1 MRVGRTLA
9 LALVLGAAGAAQGA
23 QETKTLVPPSS
34 GAGGESVVAGYAGS
48 YALVVGM
55 SDYAPGTGWGDLE
68 SVPGEVARVEGALRA
83 QGFAVVTHLDP
94 DAETLEKAFE
104 DFIENHGYDEDHRL
118 LFYVSGHGYTLA
130 GAGGRERGFLVPTD
144 APNPLRD
151 APGFRRKALS
161 MAQIV
166 TWAREMT
173 ARHALFLFDSCF
185 SGTVFRTR
193 ALPDE
198 PPHIDRLANEP
209 VRQFITAGSANEEV
223 PARSVFTPAFV
234 DALEHREGDLNE
246 DGYVTGMEL
255 GMHLQEK
262 VPRHTEQTPQ
272 FGKIQDYELSR
283 GDFVFRVGQSGPP
296 PPPPGDAA
304 RAYEAAERVHTVAAY
319 RHIVESFPGSIY
331 AKLAAEQIAKLE
343 GRLVVAGGDGD
354 GDGVP
359 PTGPAEVED
368 KLSLDLQARVAV
380 QRGLS
385 SLGQDAGPAD
395 GVFGERTRK
404 ALRAWQGSKGLKE
417 TGYLTEV
424 QAEGLIALGRD
435 VEREERLRAERE
447 RKAREEAARRAR
459 EERKRADDEAF
470 ARAEAKG
477 TAAAYAEYRKLYPE
491 GRHAEEAERR
501 ERERTA
507 GRRFRDCAE
516 CPELVVVPS
525 GSYMMGSSSGEDG
538 RDDNEG
544 PVHRVRIGRP
554 FAVGVYEVTFGEWDA
569 CVSDKGCGGY
579 RPDDQ
584 GGGRGRRPV
593 MGVNWDDAKAYVGWL
608 SRKTGEEY
616 RLLSESE
623 WEYVAR
629 GGTETARYWGESE
642 SGQCRYANGLD
653 ASTNYDGRI
662 GCDDGYYG
670 TAPVGRYEANGF
682 GLRDVLGNILE
693 WVEDCWNGSYAG
705 APTDGSA
712 WESGYCDMRVVR
724 GGSWR
729 HLPRWLRSAF
739 RARNSS
745 GARGDHLG
753 FRVARTLTP

>member
-1 MRVGRTLA
+1 MRVGRTLAPAA

-104 DFIENHGYDEDHRL
+104 DFIENHGYDENHRL

-173 ARHALFLFDSCF
+173 AKHALFLFDSCF

-234 DALEHREGDLNE
+234 DALEHRAGDLNG

-283 GDFVFRVGQSGPP
+283 GDFVFRVGQPGGPVPP

-304 RAYEAAERVHTVAAY
+304 RAYEAAERIGTVAAF
-319 RHIVESFPGSIY
+319 RLVVTGFPDSIY

-359 PTGPAEVED
+359 PAVTGPAEVED
-368 KLSLDLQARVAV
+368 KLNLDLQARVAV

-385 SLGQDAGPAD
+385 SLGQDAVPAD

-404 ALRAWQGSKGLKE
+404 ALRAWQGSKGWKE
-417 TGYLTEV
+417 TGYLTKE

-435 VEREERLRAERE
+435 ME

-470 ARAEAKG
+470 ARAESEG
-477 TAAAYAEYRKLYPE
+477 TVTAYERYLSSCAPLC
-491 GRHAEEAERR
+491 GHAEEARR
-501 ERERTA
+501 LKVKAEEREP

-525 GSYMMGSSSGEDG
+525 GSYEMGSERGASDEK
-538 RDDNEG
+538 
-544 PVHRVRIGRP
+544 PVHEVRIGYP
-554 FAVGVYEVTFGEWDA
+554 LAVGVYEVTFGEWEA
-569 CVSDKGCGGY
+569 CVSGGGCGGY
-579 RPDDQ
+579 RPDDA
-584 GGGRGRRPV
+584 GWGRGPRPV
-593 MGVNWDDAKAYVGWL
+593 VNVSWDDAKAYVGWL
-608 SRKTGEEY
+608 SGETGEEY

-629 GGTETARYWGESE
+629 GGTGTARYWGEGE
-642 SGQCRYANGLD
+642 TGQCRYANGAD
-653 ASTNYDGRI
+653 ETSGDMGFGKAS
-662 GCDDGYYG
+662 CDDGHARTSLVGSFSPNGYG
-670 TAPVGRYEANGF
+670 
-682 GLRDVLGNILE
+682 LHDVLGNVWE
-693 WVEDCWNGSYAG
+693 WVEDCWNGSYEG
-705 APTDGSA
+705 APVDGSA
-712 WESGYCDMRVVR
+712 WESGDCSWWVVR
-724 GGSWR
+724 GGSW
-729 HLPRWLRSAF
+729 LSGPRFLRSAYRIGGTSGF
-739 RARNSS
+739 RVNSS
-745 GARGDHLG
+745 G